1 MGAYYGSL
9 RDFTTKRL
17 TIKQISTKFRIPWST
32 VKRIIVKFEASGKS
46 LEAVHSKKPRHFN
59 CIKDENKEK
68 LLSQDLLQTWAPYS
82 ILERTKL
89 IQAKLGFTVSDH
101 TLWQFYQ
108 ANGIKIRTGQ
118 AVYRQFIDQS
128 LRVMGERAAFS
139 RLIGNLMIAKP
150 HQLIWM
156 DETTYSSVQMKAKSW
171 SRKQDPVLHAK
182 NNRQM
187 RVTVFGAI
195 GTCLQNGRVM
205 RLAKST
211 NKQDF
216 MSFLVDIKTSILPK
230 YRSQKQILLFDGA
243 RAHTCHDSQAFM

>member
-1 MGAYYGSL
+1 MAS
-9 RDFTTKRL
+9 
-17 TIKQISTKFRIPWST
+17 
-32 VKRIIVKFEASGKS
+32 KRIQ
-46 LEAVHSKKPRHFN
+46 
-59 CIKDENKEK
+59 
-68 LLSQDLLQTWAPYS
+68 LSQIIAYITDKRTTQLGIIMLLKDSGIRQHN
-82 ILERTKL
+82 I
-89 IQAKLGFTVSDH
+89 H
-101 TLWQFYQ
+101 TS
-108 ANGIKIRTGQ
+108 Q

-230 YRSQKQILLFDGA
+230 YRSQMQILLFDGA